1 MSGMS
6 KHEEVAS
13 VFGPSVCIYLAFSS
27 LILVYIAVFYHSGYL
42 KPINYRVTY
51 KQIIWKNTDQETL
64 KQASKEMCVLW
75 KHTEKR

>member
-1 MSGMS
+1 M
-6 KHEEVAS
+6 VD
-13 VFGPSVCIYLAFSS
+13 
-27 LILVYIAVFYHSGYL
+27 IAVFYHSDYL

-51 KQIIWKNTDQETL
+51 KQVTWKNTDQETL